1 MLNNFPTNTRNWT
14 KVSFYANKYRVHKLL
29 KFQSWVA
36 SEYRVNR
43 LSVFNYRINIVLYY
57 VNIVLLSHQWSFIFG
72 NSKDKRWLRIFH
84 SLPNFLL
91 LALFLY
97 QLLIVLGSLSTE
109 RERGKERKREIAA
122 VSYFVFMRSETKMNF
137 WAIEFRSVS
146 LFISVW
152 TKREKKLKKTRQ

>member
-43 LSVFNYRINIVLYY
+43 LSVFNYCINIVLYY
-57 VNIVLLSHQWSFIFG
+57 VNIVLLSHQWSFILG
-72 NSKDKRWLRIFH
+72 NSKDKRWLRIFL
-84 SLPNFLL
+84 SLL

-97 QLLIVLGSLSTE
+97 QLLIVLGSLRESE
-109 RERGKERKREIAA
+109 RERARGKERKREIAA
-122 VSYFVFMRSETKMNF
+122 VSYFVFMRSETNMNF

-146 LFISVW
+146 LFIFVW